1 MSDIWIALA
10 ALAIGVLLGLFARR
24 SGVRSASATRSTP
37 DPIPQ
42 PPTKAERTRLREL
55 LNATDD
61 LEYALDTVRNF
72 GPLSAS
78 ELSTV
83 DLPAKLDRI
92 SHAGLLSGDVL
103 AGLRKRTE
111 QIALHPFPEQR
122 ELLGAVR
129 ADEEPAPLSAVWLLI
144 REAVGSGAAQHLAAG
159 DAKRC
164 LEEIR
169 TELRYELELR
179 TPDGEL
185 VLV

>member
-24 SGVRSASATRSTP
+24 SGARSAAPARSTP
-37 DPIPQ
+37 P
-42 PPTKAERTRLREL
+42 PPTRAERTQLREL

-92 SHAGLLSGDVL
+92 SHTGLLSGDVL

-129 ADEEPAPLSAVWLLI
+129 ADEQPAPLSAVWLLI

-159 DAKRC
+159 EAKRC
-164 LEEIR
+164 LDEIR

-179 TPDGEL
+179 TPEGEL
-185 VLV
+185 LLV

>member
-10 ALAIGVLLGLFARR
+10 ALAIGVLLGVFVRR
-24 SGVRSASATRSTP
+24 TGVRSAATTRP
-37 DPIPQ
+37 VPVPQ
-42 PPTKAERTRLREL
+42 LPTRAERTQLREL

-83 DLPAKLDRI
+83 DLATKIERI
-92 SHAGLLSGDVL
+92 SLVGMLSGDVL
-103 AGLRKRTE
+103 AGLRKRTD
-111 QIALHPFPEQR
+111 QIGLHPFPEQR

-129 ADEEPAPLSAVWLLI
+129 ADEQPAPLSAVWLLI
-144 REAVGSGAAQHLAAG
+144 REVVGSGAAQHLAAG
-159 DAKRC
+159 EAKRC
-164 LEEIR
+164 LDEIR
-169 TELRYELELR
+169 AELRHELELR
-179 TPDGEL
+179 TPEGEL